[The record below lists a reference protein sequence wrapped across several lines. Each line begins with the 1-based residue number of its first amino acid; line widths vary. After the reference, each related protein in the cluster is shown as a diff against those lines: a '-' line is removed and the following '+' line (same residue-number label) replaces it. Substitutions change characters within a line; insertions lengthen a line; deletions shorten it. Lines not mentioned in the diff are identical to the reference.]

1 MPLILL
7 LLLLSGC
14 VTSNPQPEDTRFDEN
29 KRDWLEIYRQEL
41 IIAQQ
46 NNDIEAWHFF
56 IQEFENCL
64 ANLDDDIQIDKKL
77 VDQMRSQ
84 GKGIIPEIEESLNE
98 YFEEFNGISY
108 NSLSKKN

>member
-56 IQEFENCL
+56 IQEFVKEKARL
-64 ANLDDDIQIDKKL
+64 QSEREKK
-77 VDQMRSQ
+77 
-84 GKGIIPEIEESLNE
+84 
-98 YFEEFNGISY
+98 
-108 NSLSKKN
+108 SKQSP

>member
-1 MPLILL
+1 
-7 LLLLSGC
+7 LSGC

-56 IQEFENCL
+56 IQEFVKEKARL
-64 ANLDDDIQIDKKL
+64 QSEREKK
-77 VDQMRSQ
+77 
-84 GKGIIPEIEESLNE
+84 
-98 YFEEFNGISY
+98 
-108 NSLSKKN
+108 SKQSP

>member
-1 MPLILL
+1 VPLILL

-56 IQEFENCL
+56 IQEFVKEKARL
-64 ANLDDDIQIDKKL
+64 QSEREKK
-77 VDQMRSQ
+77 
-84 GKGIIPEIEESLNE
+84 
-98 YFEEFNGISY
+98 
-108 NSLSKKN
+108 SKQSP